1 MKILVIF
8 VQALCTRSSSLSVN
22 PNEAIN
28 TMNSPSQT
36 KVIREYEGVIIR
48 SAQSTSDEANADK
61 RLSSKDI
68 MDAPLS
74 DEGIEQSKTLE
85 KWVRGAKSDQPNRPY
100 FWDDRAER
108 AIDLGLD
115 ILGRS
120 DRDAPQNA
128 LPMAKKTLLMT
139 SNLPS
144 ALGTGIIALA
154 SRYRGTQT
162 ERETIYIMSS
172 AQDLSSSQAADRR
185 CLTQDGNTPKLD
197 ASFDKYVNH
206 FNYNHD
212 HNSCDQIEGTS
223 GEKDDAR
230 LGRFCREMASM
241 MKDLKKEMF
250 VLAGHSTW
258 IKAFLH
264 KYLLNQYNFD
274 ETQLKN
280 NDMKVGNASVI
291 SVKLRI
297 TEFTDRKGKSD
308 FECQLMPGNTRL
320 VYRPLPDK
328 TK

>member
-8 VQALCTRSSSLSVN
+8 VQALCTRSDLVSGISLKG
-22 PNEAIN
+22 IRRQFN
-28 TMNSPSQT
+28 TKHETRTYQ
-36 KVIREYEGVIIR
+36 GIIIS
-48 SAQSTSDEANADK
+48 SAQSTSNDVTT
-61 RLSSKDI
+61 
-68 MDAPLS
+68 DAPLS
-74 DEGIEQSKTLE
+74 KKGFDESQKLE
-85 KWVRGAKSDQPNRPY
+85 TFVRDGKAG
-100 FWDDRAER
+100 
-108 AIDLGLD
+108 AIDLSYYKSYEEDTQGLRHISEGRD
-115 ILGRS
+115 ILRGPS
-120 DRDAPQNA
+120 EDS
-128 LPMAKKTLLMT
+128 AKKTLLMT

-274 ETQLKN
+274 EKQLKN